1 MPIVCKFVIGFLF
14 SLNYSGATKRKKKKP
29 TTFVP
34 PPNLNMQQPSV
45 SGAGAIPIVDAA
57 AVTASAC
64 TTSSLSIDANGC
76 EIAPSGLM
84 SIPFWRRPVPRSQTG
99 GSSENEG
106 SAGSRVNIHQK
117 LQEKKQKQLAEL
129 KIIEEEIKQGKL
141 GGPGSNNTL
150 GLGDDGRTSLL
161 RQPIPRTKKHNNLE
175 PQEWRSSSPELCG
188 GGQTSSAS
196 KMFNDL
202 NVMSSATRNYDP
214 LYNSFGLNGINIPAL
229 SKETF
234 TAMENTVGRNMSP
247 ISSQISG
254 GENNSLKRQILAPR
268 TKIPHNIPRNPFA
281 ETYRGNFPNLFTDG
295 ILSNERALSM
305 SPRNVTNSPN
315 CLTATVGGGNGSGNT
330 GSSGAVNNGTPGPSN
345 VLTHFDNHPSL
356 YLDVQHLRQISGTYS
371 NSMEKN
377 GTESLQFPY
386 NVIPPPR
393 NKLDSRSNLLQSH
406 QVAVGATKSKPL
418 NGNHSVQQQQ
428 QQQQTQQQQHRVNIQ
443 RQMQRA
449 KTPEILLSPHY
460 LDNSRVYYDWMGRA
474 PTYRMQ
480 NLNSKEDNAVSSG
493 DENLDDHD
501 DSVLGQ
507 NSHRIPSDID
517 SQVGLV

>member
-1 MPIVCKFVIGFLF
+1 
-14 SLNYSGATKRKKKKP
+14 
-29 TTFVP
+29 
-34 PPNLNMQQPSV
+34 MQQEPSV
-45 SGAGAIPIVDAA
+45 SGFKGWKVSSSKIRGCGTGAIPIVDAA
-57 AVTASAC
+57 AVATSASA
-64 TTSSLSIDANGC
+64 TSTSLSTDANGC
-76 EIAPSGLM
+76 EIAPNGLM
-84 SIPFWRRPVPRSQTG
+84 SIPFWRRPIPRSQTG

-141 GGPGSNNTL
+141 GGPGSGNTL
-150 GLGDDGRTSLL
+150 GSGDDGRTSLL

-188 GGQTSSAS
+188 GGTVSAAS

-229 SKETF
+229 NKETF

-254 GENNSLKRQILAPR
+254 GENSSLKRQILAPR

-281 ETYRGNFPNLFTDG
+281 ETYRGNFPNVFTDG
-295 ILSNERALSM
+295 ILSSERALSM

-315 CLTATVGGGNGSGNT
+315 CLATTVGNGNGSSNNT
-330 GSSGAVNNGTPGPSN
+330 GGNSGAGTSGTPGPSN
-345 VLTHFDNHPSL
+345 GLTHFDTHPSL
-356 YLDVQHLRQISGTYS
+356 FLDVQHLRQISGTYS
-371 NSMEKN
+371 NMDKN
-377 GTESLQFPY
+377 GADSLQFPY

-393 NKLDSRSNLLQSH
+393 NKLDSRSNLLQS
-406 QVAVGATKSKPL
+406 AVVTTKSKPI
-418 NGNHSVQQQQ
+418 NGNHSVQQQH
-428 QQQQTQQQQHRVNIQ
+428 QTQQQQQRINIQ

-460 LDNSRVYYDWMGRA
+460 LDNSRVYYDWMGKA

-480 NLNSKEDNAVSSG
+480 NLNNKQENAASSG

-517 SQVGLV
+517 SQVWVLLKSIFQMDFVSFVPIA